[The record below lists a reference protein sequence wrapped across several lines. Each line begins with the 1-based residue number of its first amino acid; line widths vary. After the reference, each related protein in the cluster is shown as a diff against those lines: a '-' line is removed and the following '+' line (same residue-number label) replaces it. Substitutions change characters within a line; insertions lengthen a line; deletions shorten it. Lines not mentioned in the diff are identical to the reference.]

1 MYNFDVVTS
10 KAFFEVIN
18 LYLLSLISF
27 SLGVIIYYDAS
38 NKSLKKLFNKS
49 FSEKLF
55 FQISTN
61 KNLINK
67 ARNLL
72 VVILLLYFLF
82 MVNQLLLEIFIYQT
96 LVEEELLLLK
106 F

>member
-10 KAFFEVIN
+10 KAFFEVIK

-27 SLGVIIYYDAS
+27 SLGVIIYYEAS